1 MKLSRSLKADFS
13 LIAITFIWGSTF
25 TVVKSSLE
33 QISPILFVAVRFWL
47 ATAIVLA
54 CMPGQLAAISG
65 KTLRKGLLLAVFLL
79 GGFVF
84 QTLGLRSTSPSNS
97 AFITSLSVLLVP
109 LLGFSFF
116 RHRPRRQTIAGIILA
131 TAGLYLMLAHMSGID
146 LRSGDI
152 LTLICAI
159 LFAFQILF
167 LGRFVA
173 GADFRHLMILQIA
186 GVALCSTAM
195 IPFLETP
202 FVIWSPL
209 LVLYY
214 FITAVL
220 ATALAFYVQARAQQ
234 YTTANRAAL
243 IFSLEPLFAAL
254 FAYWLL
260 GDVLTAREWIGGSLI
275 LAGILVSEIRVSSRE
290 NSE

>member
-1 MKLSRSLKADFS
+1 MA
-13 LIAITFIWGSTF
+13 LIAITFLWGSTF

-33 QISPILFVAVRFWL
+33 QVSPILFVAVRFWL
-47 ATAIVLA
+47 ATAVVLA
-54 CMPGQLAAISG
+54 CMPRQIAAISA
-65 KTLRKGLLLAVFLL
+65 KTLRKGLLLSVFLL

-84 QTLGLRSTSPSNS
+84 QTLGLRSTDPSDS

-109 LLGFSFF
+109 LLGFLFF

-131 TAGLYLMLAHMSGID
+131 TAGLYLMLAPMPDMD
-146 LRSGDI
+146 LRPGDA
-152 LTLICAI
+152 LTLVCAL

-173 GADFRHLMILQIA
+173 GADFRHLMIIQTA
-186 GVALCSTAM
+186 GVALFSTVM
-195 IPFLETP
+195 VPFLETP
-202 FVIWSPL
+202 FIIWSPRL
-209 LVLYY
+209 ILYF

-243 IFSLEPLFAAL
+243 IFSLEPLFAAF

-260 GDVLTAREWIGGSLI
+260 GDVLRAREWMGGCLI
-275 LAGILVSEIRVSSRE
+275 LAGILVSEIRISARE
-290 NSE
+290 NPE

>member
-1 MKLSRSLKADFS
+1 MKLSRPLKADLA
-13 LIAITFIWGSTF
+13 LIAITFLWGSTF

-33 QISPILFVAVRFWL
+33 QVSPILFVAVRFWL
-47 ATAIVLA
+47 ATAVVLA
-54 CMPGQLAAISG
+54 CMPGQLAAISA
-65 KTLRKGLLLAVFLL
+65 KTLRKGLLLSVFLL

-84 QTLGLRSTSPSNS
+84 QTLGLRSTDPSDS
-97 AFITSLSVLLVP
+97 AFITSLSVLLGP
-109 LLGFSFF
+109 LLGFLFF

-131 TAGLYLMLAHMSGID
+131 TAGLYLMLAPMPDMD
-146 LRSGDI
+146 LRPGDA
-152 LTLICAI
+152 LTLVCAL

-173 GADFRHLMILQIA
+173 GADFRHLMIIQTA
-186 GVALCSTAM
+186 GVALFSTVM
-195 IPFLETP
+195 VPFLETP
-202 FVIWSPL
+202 FVIWSPRL
-209 LVLYY
+209 ILYF

-260 GDVLTAREWIGGSLI
+260 GDVLRAREWIGGCLI
-275 LAGILVSEIRVSSRE
+275 LAGILVSEIRISARE
-290 NSE
+290 NPE